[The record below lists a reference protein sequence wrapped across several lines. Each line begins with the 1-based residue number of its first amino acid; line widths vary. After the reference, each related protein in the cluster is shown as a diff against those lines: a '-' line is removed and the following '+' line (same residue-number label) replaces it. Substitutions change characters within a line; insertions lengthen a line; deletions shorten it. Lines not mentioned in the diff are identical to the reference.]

1 MSDIEDKY
9 IMNHIQKIKKDDSD
23 DVNFD
28 KLLKVV

>member
-9 IMNHIQKIKKDDSD
+9 IMNYIQKIKKDDSD